1 MIASVELTGE
11 VVLLHYCTLHKGI
24 LSIINNIQGFIGY
37 NTGYQVERKRMY
49 YSSARTLLP
58 TTSTAGA
65 TMD

>member
-37 NTGYQVERKRMY
+37 NTGYQVEKERMY
-49 YSSARTLLP
+49 
-58 TTSTAGA
+58 
-65 TMD
+65 